1 MYGRPKFLGAI
12 LRFSMGW
19 VFFYAGIT
27 KILDSS
33 WSSKGFLENAES
45 FQALFSWLANP
56 HNLLWVDFLNK
67 WGVAALGVALMLGVF
82 TNIAASFGILVMLL
96 YYLPGLNF
104 PFVGEHSLL
113 IDEHIIYTLAL
124 LLVMRIRAGKDYSIT
139 SLFRRRTVV

>member
-1 MYGRPKFLGAI
+1 MYGRPRFLSFL

-45 FQALFSWLANP
+45 FQTLFSWLANP
-56 HNLLWVDFLNK
+56 HNLIWVDFINK
-67 WGVAALGVALMLGVF
+67 WGVAALGIALMLGVF
-82 TNIAASFGILVMLL
+82 TNTAASLGILAMLL

-104 PFVGEHSLL
+104 PFVGQHSLL
-113 IDEHIIYTLAL
+113 IDEHIIYILVL
-124 LLVMRIRAGKDYSIT
+124 LIIIRLRAGKDYSIT
-139 SLFRRRTVV
+139 GLFRRSTV